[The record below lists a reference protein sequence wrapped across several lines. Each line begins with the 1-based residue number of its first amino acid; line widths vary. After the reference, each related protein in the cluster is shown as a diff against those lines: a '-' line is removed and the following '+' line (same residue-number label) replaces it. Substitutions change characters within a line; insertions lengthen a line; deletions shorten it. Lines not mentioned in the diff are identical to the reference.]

1 MIKNRKHI
9 RLKSFVCSQ
18 LAIEKKMDT
27 TKAFLTKSSSS
38 YRRRTKYIEWDHCSS
53 KIKPYWNWKES
64 TLWCKPHT
72 NILAPNNTRFHFI
85 DDKLADSRKSIS
97 SSSNCTSSS
106 NNNNRIEGEVV
117 VSKLPV
123 GFKTTGYACNLPI
136 SSNSNGTSSPCKT
149 KVKGEVVS
157 TRPIRCLL

>member
-1 MIKNRKHI
+1 M
-9 RLKSFVCSQ
+9 CSQ
-18 LAIEKKMDT
+18 LAIWKKMDT

-53 KIKPYWNWKES
+53 KINPYWNWKES

-106 NNNNRIEGEVV
+106 NNNNGMEGEVV

-123 GFKTTGYACNLPI
+123 TCVTYQSAPTQMVPPPLVRPRWKVRLWVQDLSGACCNL
-136 SSNSNGTSSPCKT
+136 TFF
-149 KVKGEVVS
+149 V
-157 TRPIRCLL
+157 